1 MNNLGHA
8 VNADVVVENFDVIY
22 HAVSQIGTGVSVKTC
37 EVHVQSLY
45 DYMEIPIRS
54 DLVACETLRVLMGLL
69 TACLGEVVKVQGWQL
84 RRCLSHVNRIC
95 GRPYGPKGEKLRTIC
110 AQMGVT
116 WPEGMEEEENDG
128 VEEEAESEEETE
140 DEEAEDEEAEDEELE
155 DEEGLGTTVPLFR
168 FFSR

>member
-22 HAVSQIGTGVSVKTC
+22 HAVSQIGTRVSVKTC
-37 EVHVQSLY
+37 EVPVQSLY

-110 AQMGVT
+110 AQMGSLGQRE
-116 WPEGMEEEENDG
+116 WRKKKMMEWRRRQKVRRRLRMKKPKMKKSKMKNSKMKK
-128 VEEEAESEEETE
+128 AW
-140 DEEAEDEEAEDEELE
+140 ELQC
-155 DEEGLGTTVPLFR
+155 LCFV